1 MQMGKYNSDDFLGR
15 LNRKIGS
22 NRFSP
27 CPFCGSR
34 DFSSVD
40 KLASVLIGDDVDSLN
55 LGPSIPC
62 GMVICQKCGYVN
74 LFALGVLGMLN
85 KENDVAEE
93 KE

>member
-1 MQMGKYNSDDFLGR
+1 MSKYNSDVFLGR
-15 LNRKIGS
+15 LNKKIGGTT
-22 NRFSP
+22 FSP

-62 GMVICQKCGYVN
+62 GMVICQKCGHVN
-74 LFALGVLGMLN
+74 MFALGILGMLD